1 MIIAKESVMYQGIL
15 IKTIQKTLGQH
26 RSIIEAVSDAL
37 DISYDAAHRRISM
50 KSKFSIEETVLLAHH
65 FGFSMDEIFRGNESV
80 MVKKTKDVHNFGD
93 LAKYLESSFQY
104 LTVHAPNPNTSLY
117 YSAKDI
123 PLFYTI
129 NKDLLSK
136 FKLYVWLYLLNL
148 EDMNISFETFQSK
161 APVVDYSQKLTD
173 LYDNIQVNE
182 IWNDTTINSILQ
194 QVIYFFHAG
203 LLSAEN
209 GQLLCENLKE
219 LIATL
224 EQKCTDKNDQYRL
237 YYHDLLILNNNVL
250 IADKHQK
257 SLFVPYTMLG
267 YFITQDKDTCQTV
280 YNFFQHQ
287 LKNSK
292 LLNTSGTKDKKMFF
306 NRVYQKIDFY
316 KNQMTVFPDML

>member
-1 MIIAKESVMYQGIL
+1 MYQEIL
-15 IKTIQKTLGQH
+15 IATIQKSIGQH
-26 RSIIEAVSDAL
+26 RSIIEAVSEAL

-50 KSKFSIEETVLLAHH
+50 KSKFSIEETVQLTKH
-65 FGFSMDEIFRGNESV
+65 FGFSMDEIFQGSENV

-104 LTVHAPNPNTSLY
+104 LAVHSPTPSTSLY

-129 NKDLLSK
+129 NTDLLSK

-148 EDMNISFETFQSK
+148 EDMNMSFETFQPR
-161 APVVDYSQKLTD
+161 APVVDYSQKLTE
-173 LYDNIQVNE
+173 LYSNIQVNE
-182 IWNDTTINSILQ
+182 IWNDTTINSTLQ
-194 QVIYFFHAG
+194 QITYFFHAG
-203 LLSAEN
+203 LLSAES

-224 EQKCTDKNDQYRL
+224 EQKCTEKNDQYRL
-237 YYHDLLILNNNVL
+237 YHHDLLILNNNVL
-250 IADKHQK
+250 IADDHKK

-267 YFITQDKDTCQTV
+267 YFITQDKGTCQTV
-280 YNFFQHQ
+280 FDFFQHQ

-292 LLNTSGTKDKKMFF
+292 LLNAAGVKDRKIFF

-316 KNQMTVFPDML
+316 KNQMTVFPDMM

>member
-1 MIIAKESVMYQGIL
+1 MYQETL
-15 IKTIQKTLGQH
+15 ISAIQKTIGSNK
-26 RSIIEAVSDAL
+26 SIIEAVSEAL

-50 KSKFSIEETVLLAHH
+50 KSKFSIEETIQLAKH
-65 FGFSMDEIFRGNESV
+65 FGLSMDEIFRGSESV
-80 MVKKTKDVHNFGD
+80 MVKKTKDVHHFAD
-93 LAKYLESSFQY
+93 LPQYLESSFKY
-104 LTVHAPNPNTSLY
+104 LAVHPPEPGTSLY

-129 NKDLLSK
+129 NTDILSK

-148 EDMNISFETFQSK
+148 EDLNMSFETFQLK
-161 APVVDYSQKLTD
+161 APVIDHSQKLTD
-173 LYDNIQVNE
+173 LYQNIQVNE

-194 QVIYFFHAG
+194 QIIYFFQAG

-219 LIATL
+219 LMAKL
-224 EQKCTDKNDQYRL
+224 EQKCTDKNDQYHL

-250 IADKHQK
+250 IVDKNQK

-267 YFITQDKDTCQTV
+267 YFITNDRGTCQTV
-280 YNFFQHQ
+280 FDFFQHQ

-292 LLNTSGTKDKKMFF
+292 LLNTAGIKDRKMFF

-316 KNQMTVFPDML
+316 RQQMTTFPDTL

>member
-1 MIIAKESVMYQGIL
+1 MYQEIL
-15 IKTIQKTLGQH
+15 ITAIQKAIGQH

-50 KSKFSIEETVLLAHH
+50 KSRFSIEETIQLTKH
-65 FGFSMDEIFRGNESV
+65 FGFSMDEIFQGSESV
-80 MVKKTKDVHNFGD
+80 MVKKTKDVHNFSD
-93 LAKYLESSFQY
+93 LSKYLESSFQY
-104 LTVHAPNPNTSLY
+104 LAAHAPEPSTSLY

-129 NKDLLSK
+129 NTNILSK

-148 EDMNISFETFQSK
+148 EDMNIPFETFQSK

-173 LYDNIQVNE
+173 LYNNIQVNE
-182 IWNDTTINSILQ
+182 IWNDTTINSTLQ
-194 QVIYFFHAG
+194 QITYFFHSG

-209 GQLLCENLKE
+209 GQLLCEDLKE

-224 EQKCTDKNDQYRL
+224 EKKCTDKNDQYRL

-250 IADKHQK
+250 IADAHKR

-267 YFITQDKDTCQTV
+267 YFITQDKDTCKTV
-280 YNFFQHQ
+280 FDFFQHQ

-292 LLNTSGTKDKKMFF
+292 LLNTAGIKDKKIFF